1 MKGFPRTD
9 ISYVP
14 TAAFC
19 RQYPDEVAEQE
30 RKIATPTWQVLRN
43 MEPAPPVMQVVTKAP
58 TPERAKTQETLPVLA
73 EVVPAAV
80 DESKPQAIE
89 GRVSPGGT
97 SMEVTVTA
105 DQIEHLLRGGL
116 LTAPKQP
123 DVDTEKSNARQMQTE
138 DMIALAVGAVCGL
151 VFFFGLYR
159 GIQEITSWING

>member
-73 EVVPAAV
+73 EVVPAAE
-80 DESKPQAIE
+80 DDSKPQAIE

-105 DQIEHLLRGGL
+105 EQIEQLLRGGVEV
-116 LTAPKQP
+116 KSQP
-123 DVDTEKSNARQMQTE
+123 ETEKNNARQMQTE

-159 GIQEITSWING
+159 GIQEITNWING